1 MTQIFSFRAL
11 GIFFISIFLLA
22 FSLPVF
28 AGTLTDTTFSWSNDI
43 ASQTN
48 RLIFEY
54 TNETFVDSANAHM
67 VFRGN
72 FGALEGGA
80 LFDFENVTIEDTTV
94 TLDGVPATI
103 TYVFGDLNTSII
115 NATSYFEVR
124 IAEDV
129 DPGTAIVVTI
139 EDVVNSDTPGDF
151 IISDFGTADAGG
163 NLIDTPANNFAFT
176 VLENPIIAGTGTSED
191 PYQFS
196 SCFTI
201 TESGYYEMTD
211 NIFDVVG
218 DCIDIQADDV
228 FLDGGGFSI
237 TSDGLQENRA
247 IMTRWFDSVG
257 ISNIT
262 IDGFGYGILLMD
274 VLGASFLS
282 DITINTAG
290 IHAIDLQGVTDMLLN
305 GITIN
310 SSGVIGILVSPYD
323 TGETFILSE
332 DITIMGATIVD
343 SEDIGILAEGVQT
356 LTIEDFSISNIGNG
370 SGIAIRDFS
379 DFLYTFE
386 SYDSRNITISNGT
399 LDTIDFIQDSNA
411 AIDVNDTETITLSG
425 ILFNNVYEAIDITN
439 STDIIISQNTI
450 ENAMSDGIDLD
461 SVGDVIITENV
472 ITNTESDGIYIV
484 ESLRVTVS
492 NNTITNT
499 GSDGI
504 DFSEDGGE
512 NTMITITNNTLTAM
526 GDNGIE
532 LDEVYGA
539 TITGNTL
546 EVSGDGIA
554 VDDSADIVFTDNVI
568 TPFEDNTN
576 VGLDLDNV
584 ANSSFYENTITA
596 AQWIFA
602 VTLDTVRF
610 DNGDDAGNT
619 YYFLNG
625 QGAWEVYDI
634 RDSDRNGFAD
644 IGEDLPFNTTTLGE
658 ILWFGEGEDRFPGT
672 LTRERRGSTSGG
684 YIRVIPLMIA
694 VPQENDDDEDDDTQ
708 NSQEIT
714 TPQPSL
720 ESLLAQLAE
729 LQKVLATMTQ
739 QTSTTT
745 PTNCQQVLLRQ
756 NDRGECVRVLQ
767 GYLNGIPQTG
777 FFGPLTQQAVIDIQ
791 TNQGLVADGIV
802 GPATWNVV
810 IK

>member
-1 MTQIFSFRAL
+1 MNSIFSFRAL
-11 GIFFISIFLLA
+11 GIFFISIFLFA
-22 FSLPVF
+22 SVVPVF
-28 AGTLTDTTFSWSNDI
+28 AGTLTNTTFSWSNDI
-43 ASQTN
+43 ASETN
-48 RLIFEY
+48 TLMFEY
-54 TNETFVDSANAHM
+54 TNETFVDSTNLHM

-94 TLDGVPATI
+94 TLDGIPATI
-103 TYVFGDLNTSII
+103 TYVFGDLDTSIV

-139 EDVVNSDTPGDF
+139 EDVVNSDTPGNF
-151 IISDFGTADAGG
+151 IVSDFGTADAGG
-163 NLIDTPANNFAFT
+163 QLIDTPGNNFAFIL
-176 VLENPIIAGTGTSED
+176 LENPIIAGTGTSED

-201 TESGYYEMTD
+201 TEPGYYEMTD

-218 DCIDIQADDV
+218 DCIDIQADNV
-228 FLDGGGFSI
+228 FIDGGGFSI
-237 TSDGLQENRA
+237 TSDGLQENSA
-247 IMTRWFDSVG
+247 ILTRSFDSVG

-262 IDGFGYGILLMD
+262 IDEFGYGILLMD

-310 SSGVIGILVSPYD
+310 SSGVTGILIAPYD
-323 TGETFILSE
+323 TGETYILSE
-332 DITIMGATIVD
+332 DITIMGVTIAD
-343 SEDIGILAEGVQT
+343 SQDNGILAQGVQT
-356 LTIEDFSISNIGNG
+356 LTIEDFAISDIGNG

-379 DFLYTFE
+379 DFLYTLE
-386 SYDSRNITISNGT
+386 SYNSRDVTLSNGT
-399 LDTIDFIQDSNA
+399 LDTIDFIQNSNA
-411 AIDVNDTETITLSG
+411 AIDVNSTETIVISG
-425 ILFNNVYEAIDITN
+425 ILFTDVYEAIDIIDGI
-439 STDIIISQNTI
+439 DITISQNTI
-450 ENAMSDGIDLD
+450 ENALSDGIDLD
-461 SVGDVIITENV
+461 SVEDVIITGNT
-472 ITNTESDGIYIV
+472 ITNAGSDGIYIV

-492 NNTITNT
+492 NNTITGT

-504 DFSEDGGE
+504 DLSEDGGE
-512 NTMITITNNTLTAM
+512 NTTIVITDNTLTAI

-554 VDDSADIVFTDNVI
+554 VDDSADIVFTDNII
-568 TPFEDNTN
+568 TPFEESAN

-584 ANSSFYENTITA
+584 ATSSFYENTITA
-596 AQWIFA
+596 AQWVFA
-602 VTLDTVRF
+602 VTLDEVRF
-610 DNGDDAGNT
+610 DNGDDMGNT

-625 QGAWEVYDI
+625 QGAWDVYDI

-644 IGEDLPFNTTTLGE
+644 TGDDLPFNTMTLGE
-658 ILWFGEGEDRFPGT
+658 VLWFGEGEDRFPGT
-672 LTRERRGSTSGG
+672 LNRERRGSTSGG
-684 YIRVIPLMIA
+684 YLRVIPLIDT
-694 VPQENDDDEDDDTQ
+694 VPQARDEDDDTQ
-708 NSQEIT
+708 KIQESLT
-714 TPQPSL
+714 SQPSL

-739 QTSTTT
+739 K
-745 PTNCQQVLLRQ
+745 TNNAPVPLNCKQVVLRQ
-756 NDRGECVRVLQ
+756 NDRGDCVRVLQ

-777 FFGPLTQQAVIDIQ
+777 FFGPLTLQAVIDIQ
-791 TNQGLVADGIV
+791 TNQGLVVDGIV
-802 GPATWNVV
+802 GPTTWNSVL
-810 IK
+810 K